1 MKIFNRFKKIL
12 IVEDDATLRR
22 AVTEKLSHAGYRV
35 LEAKDGQEGL
45 SVAMTQRPNL
55 ILLDLMLPKLDG
67 MGVLAEL
74 RDEQNVWGKKVPV
87 MIITN
92 LGETD
97 ERRRRAEKLKVSA
110 YIDKSQHQ
118 LDEIVQMVEK
128 AL

>member
-1 MKIFNRFKKIL
+1 MKLFNRLKKIL
-12 IVEDDATLRR
+12 IIEDDATLRR
-22 AVTEKLSHAGYRV
+22 AVVEKLGHAGYRV

-97 ERRRRAEKLKVSA
+97 QRRKRAEKLNVSA